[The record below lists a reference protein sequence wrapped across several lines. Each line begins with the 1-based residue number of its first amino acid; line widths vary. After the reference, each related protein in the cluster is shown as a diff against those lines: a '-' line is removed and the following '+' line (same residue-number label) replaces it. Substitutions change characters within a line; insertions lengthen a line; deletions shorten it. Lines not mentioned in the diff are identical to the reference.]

1 MATRKII
8 KIDEEKCDGCGL
20 CLPACPEGA
29 LAVVDGKARLVKE
42 SYCDG
47 LGACLGECPKGAL
60 TIEEREAEEYDAEGV
75 IAHLRRQSPELLAR
89 HLEHL
94 RAHGLEAPAAAG
106 PESGGGITCSCQELA
121 WGPAEVPEEAG
132 SREAGRGDVRS
143 ELRQWP
149 VQLHLVSPAAP
160 YFKNADLLV
169 AADCVPVACAGF
181 HRDFLRG
188 RAVVVGCPKFD
199 DVTAY
204 REKLR
209 RIFLEARPRS
219 VLVAYMEVPCCY
231 GLVYLVK
238 EALAA
243 AGRDLPV
250 ERVVIGV
257 KGEVKERRREEPAE
271 RGTRAACGG

>member
-1 MATRKII
+1 MPTRKII
-8 KIDEEKCDGCGL
+8 TIDEEKCDGCGL

-60 TIEEREAEEYDAEGV
+60 TIEEREAEAYDAEGV

-94 RAHGLEAPAAAG
+94 RAHGLEAPEPLPAG
-106 PESGGGITCSCQELA
+106 GLTCSCQELA
-121 WGPAEVPEEAG
+121 WAAAEAPESAASSGADAPELP
-132 SREAGRGDVRS
+132 S

-160 YFKNADLLV
+160 YFKDAELLV

-188 RAVVVGCPKFD
+188 RAVVIGCPKFD
-199 DVTAY
+199 DVAAY

-209 RIFLEARPRS
+209 RIFLEARPRA
-219 VLVAYMEVPCCY
+219 VLVTYMEVPCCY
-231 GLVYLVK
+231 GLVHLVK

-243 AGRDLPV
+243 AGGEIPV
-250 ERVVIGV
+250 ETAVVGIRGAV
-257 KGEVKERRREEPAE
+257 REWRREAPA
-271 RGTRAACGG
+271 GYGARAAGAGP

>member
-8 KIDEEKCDGCGL
+8 KIDQEKCDGCGL

-75 IAHLRRQSPELLAR
+75 IAHLRERSPELLVR

-94 RAHGLEAPAAAG
+94 RAHGLEAPG
-106 PESGGGITCSCQELA
+106 PQPATITCSCQETS
-121 WGPAEVPEEAG
+121 WTPEEAP
-132 SREAGRGDVRS
+132 DTV
-143 ELRQWP
+143 LRQWP

-160 YFKNADLLV
+160 YFQDAELLV
-169 AADCVPVACAGF
+169 AADCVPVAYAGF

-199 DVTAY
+199 DVAAY

-209 RIFLEARPRS
+209 RIFLEARPRA
-219 VLVAYMEVPCCY
+219 VLVAYMEVTCCY
-231 GLVYLVK
+231 GLVHLVR

-243 AGRDLPV
+243 AGREIPV
-250 ERVVIGV
+250 ETAMVGIR
-257 KGEVKERRREEPAE
+257 GEVKERGAAAPATSGAAE
-271 RGTRAACGG
+271 SRGRAAGAR